1 MLEKRRIRWI
11 HELFAGRAW
20 QSLAS
25 SFCLLLGL
33 AMIANTQLSGEATW
47 FWYATLFHRGAKL
60 YADLH
65 LVLQPLYVLEMDLW
79 MNLFGRKVLVTEI
92 PSVLHLLALCLGL
105 ILLLRES
112 DWPDWQKAIV
122 LASAFVFWTTAF
134 SYRFDDFHVTTEVF
148 VLYSVILLLQVA
160 KSDVLRRRLGLA
172 AAMGVLCG
180 FAITSRVNDGAA
192 LLVATSI
199 CLLVLAPTRGI
210 MVAGL
215 FVVSAAMTV
224 SLVIGAS
231 GDSFSDYVSNSV
243 IKAVGCKGG
252 GGSMLAD
259 PFLMF
264 RNALPALLQGKW
276 LILVVLAMVAAG
288 ALAARYA
295 KGSVKETVSIQ
306 LGIVLAIFVFSPAR
320 REAEL
325 VTGLP
330 QLAVPF
336 MVVVTYLLSAVVMAR
351 YVAWRVQPG
360 KREWDAREILVLV
373 PLAEL
378 ASLSTS
384 AAANPRLGVCCAQMA
399 TLLLL
404 APVIQPL
411 RRQIGWVNGSLVTLL
426 AMLALCGTTLKV
438 MLPYAWNDQGSRPM
452 FVDRHWYR
460 HPVYGPM
467 YIQSDLLKFSTSICD
482 EIGQGGPRPELLS
495 LPFSYPNY
503 FCDTPP
509 WHGYVQ
515 TFFDI
520 SARPTIEKLI
530 GELETNPPQWIVY
543 QRQLGNLTYQ
553 ERVFGHGQ
561 PLPQRNLDSLIMQRI
576 ATGQWQ
582 LVDWKPSQV
591 GEGWYIIRTRP

>member
-1 MLEKRRIRWI
+1 MLEKRRVRWI
-11 HELFAGRAW
+11 HDLFAGRYC
-20 QSLAS
+20 QCLAL

-47 FWYATLFHRGAKL
+47 YWYAILFHRGAKL

-65 LVLQPLYVLEMDLW
+65 LVLQPLMVLEMDLW

-92 PSVLHLLALCLGL
+92 PAVLHLLALCLGL

-160 KSDVLRRRLGLA
+160 KSDALRRRLGLA
-172 AAMGVLCG
+172 AAIGVLCG

-192 LLVATSI
+192 LLVASLL
-199 CLLVLAPTRGI
+199 CLPVLAPKRGI
-210 MVAGL
+210 LVAGL
-215 FVVSAAMTV
+215 IAVSAATTV

-243 IKAVGCKGG
+243 IKAAGSKGG
-252 GGSMLAD
+252 GGSILAD
-259 PFLMF
+259 PFLLF

-276 LILVVLAMVAAG
+276 IVLVVLAMVAAG

-295 KGSVKETVSIQ
+295 KSSVKEIVYLQ
-306 LGIVLAIFVFSPAR
+306 LGIAVAIFAFSPAR

-325 VTGLP
+325 VAGLP
-330 QLAVPF
+330 QLAIPF
-336 MVVVTYLLSAVVMAR
+336 MVVVTYLLSAIVMAR
-351 YVAWRVQPG
+351 YVAWRMQPG
-360 KREWDAREILVLV
+360 KREWDAREILILV

-384 AAANPRLGVCCAQMA
+384 AAANPHLGGYCAQMA

-404 APVIQPL
+404 VAVIQPL
-411 RRQIGWVNGSLVTLL
+411 RKQISWVNGSFLTLL
-426 AMLALCGTTLKV
+426 VMLALFGTTLKV
-438 MLPYAWNDQGSRPM
+438 MLPYAWENQGGSPM
-452 FVDRHWYR
+452 FVNRQWYR

-482 EIGQGGPRPELLS
+482 EIGRGHPRPELLS
-495 LPFSYPNY
+495 LPFSYPNF

-515 TFFDI
+515 T
-520 SARPTIEKLI
+520 
-530 GELETNPPQWIVY
+530 
-543 QRQLGNLTYQ
+543 
-553 ERVFGHGQ
+553 
-561 PLPQRNLDSLIMQRI
+561 
-576 ATGQWQ
+576 
-582 LVDWKPSQV
+582 
-591 GEGWYIIRTRP
+591 